1 MLGLDATG
9 ALTERGT
16 IDGVDVL
23 VHYADYPDSDVTEV
37 DGIPCTTALRTV
49 IDVAAD
55 VDPDHLLEMVQD
67 ALDRG
72 LFTADEARRR
82 LDEDDMERHFGAP
95 LVRRALAR
103 LDC

>member
-1 MLGLDATG
+1 
-9 ALTERGT
+9 
-16 IDGVDVL
+16 
-23 VHYADYPDSDVTEV
+23 
-37 DGIPCTTALRTV
+37 
-49 IDVAAD
+49 
-55 VDPDHLLEMVQD
+55 
-67 ALDRG
+67 